1 MSTVIFSVRID
12 RKLRELMEQ
21 FSEIDWA
28 EEVRKFL
35 EERVRS
41 LLREKILSEV
51 DELREMLRQ
60 KVGTVRSSAELI
72 REDVRGSS

>member
-1 MSTVIFSVRID
+1 
-12 RKLRELMEQ
+12 MEQ

>member
-1 MSTVIFSVRID
+1 M
-12 RKLRELMEQ
+12 
-21 FSEIDWA
+21 
-28 EEVRKFL
+28 
-35 EERVRS
+35 
-41 LLREKILSEV
+41 LREKILSEV